1 MDYLSF
7 LWIFYTWFLFPPLP
21 PVHLQFHRT
30 LFKKCK
36 FAILQ
41 KYCIIHCIPYY
52 GSIKSRSVSVCYLQS
67 QRYYCLFSPGGKL
80 FKKEVFLERGNNL
93 FKHKVYEYNFWLIFN
108 FSIGSCYMIEHETF
122 KRIFIGRKK

>member
-21 PVHLQFHRT
+21 PIHLKSIVLYSKNANLQYCKNIASSIIYHITVRLRVDQFQFVICRVNVIIAYFP
-30 LFKKCK
+30 LVANCLRKK
-36 FAILQ
+36 
-41 KYCIIHCIPYY
+41 Y
-52 GSIKSRSVSVCYLQS
+52 
-67 QRYYCLFSPGGKL
+67 
-80 FKKEVFLERGNNL
+80 LERGNNL

-108 FSIGSCYMIEHETF
+108 FSIDSCYMIEHETF

>member
-1 MDYLSF
+1 MAVKISLSF
-7 LWIFYTWFLFPPLP
+7 IVILVIVISSKDCFIFYFQKIHGLLKLSMDILYLISLSSTPSYSFK
-21 PVHLQFHRT
+21 VHRT

-80 FKKEVFLERGNNL
+80 FKKEVPR
-93 FKHKVYEYNFWLIFN
+93 
-108 FSIGSCYMIEHETF
+108 
-122 KRIFIGRKK
+122 KRK